1 MKIRHAVLVLSLVL
15 LFAGASFAQVV
26 DPPRIIF
33 GNVENFNTFTVSA
46 CTPTADVTEPCT
58 AALDTSGDAT
68 LSITNDIRAGLSDLT
83 ITVGCTLIAGGATCD
98 AAKLG
103 STPDPCQIAGYD
115 NFGFTSHT
123 QTSPWACNFS
133 GGSVGLND
141 IIVLALKGYCTAQP
155 CSTGNPSLG
164 AVNFSID
171 VPEPSTILL
180 LWMGLAAVMVW
191 RKRVKSITQDA

>member
-1 MKIRHAVLVLSLVL
+1 MKIRHAVLLVSLVL

-33 GNVENFNTFTVSA
+33 GNESTFNAFTISE
-46 CTPTADVTEPCT
+46 CTPTAEVPEPCQAQLT
-58 AALDTSGDAT
+58 PSGDAT
-68 LSITNDIRAGLSDLT
+68 LSIGNDIRAGLSDLT
-83 ITVGCTLIAGGATCD
+83 ITVGCIATAGGPTCD

-103 STPDPCQIAGYD
+103 STPDPCSIAEGYD
-115 NFGFTSHT
+115 GFTSHT
-123 QTSPWACNFS
+123 QTSPWACDFS
-133 GGSVGLND
+133 GGSIALND
-141 IIVLALKGYCTAQP
+141 IIVLDLVGYCTAQP
-155 CSTGNPSLG
+155 CDGTNSLNR
-164 AVNFSID
+164 VNFSLD

>member
-1 MKIRHAVLVLSLVL
+1 MKIRHTVLLVSLVL
-15 LFAGASFAQVV
+15 LFAGASFGQVL

-33 GNVENFNTFTVSA
+33 GNESTPTFTISE
-46 CTPTADVTEPCT
+46 CTPTAEDTEPCT
-58 AALDTSGDAT
+58 ASLNTSGDVT
-68 LSITNDIRAGLSDLT
+68 LSILNDIRAGLSDLT
-83 ITVGCTLIAGGATCD
+83 ITVGCIAIAGGPTCE

-103 STPDPCQIAGYD
+103 NTDPCLIAEGYD
-115 NFGFTSHT
+115 GFTSHT

-133 GGSVGLND
+133 GGSVALGD
-141 IIVLALKGYCTAQP
+141 TIVLDLVGYCTAQP
-155 CSTGNPSLG
+155 CTGSNSLNS
-164 AVNFSID
+164 VNFGLD